1 MTAEAEDVTL
11 DGAPHA
17 VEDLTTHLQRTAL
30 SVRNASDSFT
40 AVGRAGALWDGDVA
54 QGLLHHVHEVSRRLD
69 TIEEELRGAEAGLRS
84 WRGGFEERLT
94 RLSHLQDQY
103 RSLPAPADEHEDGTD
118 PARELLR
125 AEMEQVRDD
134 HEREAAHAA
143 NHLSQAAQALGSAGS
158 IDVSAWVTE
167 AEARVREMDEQISAW
182 IDSNGGPLSDA
193 VSSMGQ
199 ATALSATV
207 SEAAGAVTP
216 GAAAALTAAVAGVAA
231 TAPGSHRL
239 VAAARKAQRPIPVE
253 DLPRATFAPGGR
265 PRSTAPGGG
274 GGSIR

>member
-1 MTAEAEDVTL
+1 MVAESEDVTL

-30 SVRNASDSFT
+30 SVRNASDSFA

-54 QGLLHHVHEVSRRLD
+54 QGFLHHVHEVSRRLD
-69 TIEEELRGAEAGLRS
+69 TIEEELRDADVGLRA
-84 WRGGFEERLT
+84 WRAGFEERLA

-103 RSLPAPADEHEDGTD
+103 RALPRPADELDDGTD
-118 PARELLR
+118 ARERLR

-134 HEREAAHAA
+134 HEREAGHAA
-143 NHLSQAAQALGSAGS
+143 NHLSQAARALASAGS
-158 IDVSAWVTE
+158 IDVSTWVAE
-167 AEARVREMDEQISAW
+167 AEARVREMDEQISTW
-182 IDSNGGPLSDA
+182 IDSQGGPLSDA

-216 GAAAALTAAVAGVAA
+216 GATAALTAAVVSVAA

-253 DLPRATFAPGGR
+253 ALPRATFAPGGR
-265 PRSTAPGGG
+265 HRSTDSGG
-274 GGSIR
+274 GGSIRW